1 MAPDLEKA
9 EPADGGL
16 DWRAMWMGDDVGARP
31 QDAVIKS
38 SANGRLAGMDMALAQ
53 GAEKREK
60 AAGGLRGYSQ
70 QLANSPIGSAV

>member
-1 MAPDLEKA
+1 MADSIG
-9 EPADGGL
+9 EPCG
-16 DWRAMWMGDDVGARP
+16 WGDDVGARP
-31 QDAVIKS
+31 QEEVMQS
-38 SANGRLAGMDMALAQ
+38 SANGRPAGMDMALAQ